1 LEGEHKGLH
10 SRIQELEADIN
21 DNKALD
27 EEELKKLAKTEEV
40 QALQGNL
47 HDMGGQL
54 DFERG

>member
-1 LEGEHKGLH
+1 
-10 SRIQELEADIN
+10 LEADIN